1 MAYNPATGRYDPVVY
16 GPPKPIPWLV
26 DPNGGG
32 GPSLP
37 GAGLLGGG
45 PGVPPLP
52 QIDPSQFQ
60 LMPPVMPPAMGQPR
74 KPSILERLFPGA
86 SAGGLLSP
94 DEAQAIRRQALLQLG
109 TNLMRLGGP
118 SLVRQGFLPTL
129 GTAFQGVDLQGMV
142 ADALK
147 LKAYQQ
153 QVGAVQGRQQAL
165 AAVAAKWATTADPRQ
180 RLQGMIGDLATTPG
194 MEEIV

>member
-16 GPPKPIPWLV
+16 GPLKPIPWLV
-26 DPNGGG
+26 DPTAELGGGPG

-37 GAGLLGGG
+37 GAGLLGSG
-45 PGVPPLP
+45 PGYQPPMP
-52 QIDPSQFQ
+52 QIDPSQLQ
-60 LMPPVMPPAMGQPR
+60 LMPPVMPPGMGQPR

-118 SLVRQGFLPTL
+118 SPVQQGFLPTL
-129 GTAFQGVDLQGMV
+129 GT
-142 ADALK
+142 
-147 LKAYQQ
+147 
-153 QVGAVQGRQQAL
+153 
-165 AAVAAKWATTADPRQ
+165 
-180 RLQGMIGDLATTPG
+180 
-194 MEEIV
+194 